1 MARIGGVNIP
11 DNKQIEIALTY
22 LYGIGRSLSRKILN
36 ETNIDPHKKTKDLTP
51 QELNRLKGHIEKNY
65 KIEGELRREVMLS
78 IKRLKD
84 IKCWRGLRHLKGLPV
99 RGQRTRRNSRTIR
112 GNIRRTVGSGK
123 RKPPA
128 PK

>member
-51 QELNRLKGHIEKNY
+51 QELSRLRDHKEKNY